1 MLENDN
7 SRSQIKPVHQ
17 PPMLGQKKSVV
28 RSSQDILQLMCQTQT
43 TKSDENIG
51 PVKTSTV
58 GVNNEP
64 QGSLAATVTESS
76 TDRYNVHHFFHS
88 MLHI

>member
-76 TDRYNVHHFFHS
+76 TDRYNIHNFFH
-88 MLHI
+88 